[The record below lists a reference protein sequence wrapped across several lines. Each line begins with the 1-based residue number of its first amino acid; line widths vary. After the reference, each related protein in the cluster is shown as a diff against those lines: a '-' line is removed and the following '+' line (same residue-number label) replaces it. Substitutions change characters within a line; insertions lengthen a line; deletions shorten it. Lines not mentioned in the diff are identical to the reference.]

1 MTKNQKII
9 RSIAKMA
16 MLLALLIVCSY
27 INISVGL
34 LKFTLQ
40 LLVVFL
46 IGLYANL
53 YEGMIIIF
61 SYIFLGLVGV
71 PVFANF
77 GGGIAYLVSPTFGF
91 VYGFIPGILIMNLIR
106 FLFRNVAK
114 FKVFQYILSCVSCLL
129 IVYIVGF
136 VHGYFILN
144 YYLGKSYDFVSLLG
158 LFILPYIPYDCIK
171 LGVAVV
177 SKLAIDKVYAVKA
190 SRV

>member
-1 MTKNQKII
+1 
-9 RSIAKMA
+9 MA

>member
-171 LGVAVV
+171 LRVAVV

>member
-61 SYIFLGLVGV
+61 SYIFLALVGV